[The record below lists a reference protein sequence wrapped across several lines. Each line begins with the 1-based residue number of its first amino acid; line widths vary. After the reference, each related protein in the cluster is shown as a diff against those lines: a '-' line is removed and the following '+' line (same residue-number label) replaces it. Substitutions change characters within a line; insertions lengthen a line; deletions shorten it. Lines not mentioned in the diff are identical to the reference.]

1 MHYDYLHA
9 PIRRHAGLSG
19 PAEDAVALVMGPYKN
34 QANALEAY
42 KQFVFGT
49 TNIDKEKRHDRARSN
64 DVTSEYKK
72 VADASKVW
80 VLGPQ
85 AAFFAVKDL
94 KPDERERIYSW
105 IWKKWEDAWKQ
116 AGLPNKQAISREDA
130 IEQAKVRAKGAAE
143 EKAVALRQRGAAD
156 ANAGAYNPP
165 PKASAGPDYE
175 LALYQAGWTS
185 TGKPLPSGVAP
196 ASVVAVPTA
205 PTAPA
210 RSGTAGGIPVV
221 PIAIAVV
228 ALGIG
233 AFLVMRKKG

>member
-49 TNIDKEKRHDRARSN
+49 TNIDKDKRHDRARSN
-64 DVTSEYKK
+64 DVTDEYKK
-72 VADASKVW
+72 VADAAKVW
-80 VLGPQ
+80 AIGPQ
-85 AAFFAVKDL
+85 ASFFAVKDL

-116 AGLPNKQAISREDA
+116 AGLPNKRAISREDA

-156 ANAGAYNPP
+156 AKAGNYNPP
-165 PKASAGPDYE
+165 SKPSTGPDYD
-175 LALYQAGWTS
+175 LPLYQAGWTS

-196 ASVVAVPTA
+196 AVAA
-205 PTAPA
+205 GAASAAPA
-210 RSGTAGGIPVV
+210 RPGAAGEIPVV